1 MSRRYFVQALCLIIA
16 GLFIISGWGMLM
28 NPPGLPD
35 KQAAVRPDDLIR
47 LHVLANS
54 DHPDDQTVKLKVR
67 DAVIEY
73 LTPHLAGAIDSS
85 DARRIVSEQEEAL
98 EAVVRDTVAEAGA
111 DYPVRLDTGRFEFP
125 IRAYGGLVLPA
136 GRYEAVRIL
145 LGEAEG
151 KNWWCV
157 LFPPLCFVSGTQTT
171 AVTPQLAA
179 ADKNIPPDKVEFRLK
194 LTEWWQQKSE

>member
-1 MSRRYFVQALCLIIA
+1 MQALCLILA
-16 GLFIISGWGMLM
+16 GLFIISGWGLLL

-35 KQAAVRPDDLIR
+35 KQTVVRPDDLIR
-47 LHVLANS
+47 LHVLAHS
-54 DHPDDQTVKLKVR
+54 DHPDDQAVKLKVR

-98 EAVVRDTVAEAGA
+98 EAVVRDTVADAGA

-125 IRAYGGLVLPA
+125 VRAYGGLVLPA
-136 GRYEAVRIL
+136 GNYEAVRIL

-157 LFPPLCFVSGTQTT
+157 LFPPLCFVNGTQAT

-179 ADKNIPPDKVEFRLK
+179 MDKNIPPDKVEFRLK
-194 LTEWWQQKSE
+194 LTEWWQQTSE

>member
-1 MSRRYFVQALCLIIA
+1 MQALCLILA
-16 GLFIISGWGMLM
+16 GLFIISGWGLLL

-35 KQAAVRPDDLIR
+35 KQTVVRPDDLIR
-47 LHVLANS
+47 LHVLAHS
-54 DHPDDQTVKLKVR
+54 DHPDDQAVKIKVR

-98 EAVVRDTVAEAGA
+98 EAVVRDTVADAGA

-125 IRAYGGLVLPA
+125 VRAYGGLVLPA
-136 GRYEAVRIL
+136 GNYEAVRIL

-157 LFPPLCFVSGTQTT
+157 LFPPLCFVSGTQAT

-179 ADKNIPPDKVEFRLK
+179 MDKNIPPDKVEFRLK
-194 LTEWWQQKSE
+194 LTEWWQQTSE

>member
-1 MSRRYFVQALCLIIA
+1 MQALCLILA
-16 GLFIISGWGMLM
+16 GLFIISGWGLLL

-35 KQAAVRPDDLIR
+35 KQTVVRPDDLIR
-47 LHVLANS
+47 LHVLAHS
-54 DHPDDQTVKLKVR
+54 DHPDDQAVKIKVR

-98 EAVVRDTVAEAGA
+98 EAVVRDTVADAGA

-125 IRAYGGLVLPA
+125 VRAYGGLVLPA
-136 GRYEAVRIL
+136 GNYEAVRIL

-157 LFPPLCFVSGTQTT
+157 LFPPLCFVSGTQAT

-179 ADKNIPPDKVEFRLK
+179 MDKNIPPDKVEFRLK

>member
-1 MSRRYFVQALCLIIA
+1 MYRRYFVQALCLILA
-16 GLFIISGWGMLM
+16 GLFIISGWGLLL

-35 KQAAVRPDDLIR
+35 KQTVVRPDDLIR
-47 LHVLANS
+47 LHVLAHS
-54 DHPDDQTVKLKVR
+54 DHPDDQAVKIKVR

-98 EAVVRDTVAEAGA
+98 EAVVRDTVADAGA

-125 IRAYGGLVLPA
+125 VRAYGGLVLPA
-136 GRYEAVRIL
+136 GNYEAVRIL

-157 LFPPLCFVSGTQTT
+157 LFPPLCFVSGTQAT

-179 ADKNIPPDKVEFRLK
+179 MDKNIPPDKVEFRLK
-194 LTEWWQQKSE
+194 LTEWWQQTSE

>member
-73 LTPHLAGAIDSS
+73 LTPHLAGAIDSA

>member
-157 LFPPLCFVSGTQTT
+157 LFPPLCFVSGTQAT
-171 AVTPQLAA
+171 AVTPQLAV